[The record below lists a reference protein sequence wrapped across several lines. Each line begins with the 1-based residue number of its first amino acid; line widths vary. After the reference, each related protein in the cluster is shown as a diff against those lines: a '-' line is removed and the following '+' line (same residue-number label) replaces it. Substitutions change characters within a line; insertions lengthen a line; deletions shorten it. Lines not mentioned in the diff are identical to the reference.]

1 MSSDIT
7 VTSAEANDEPFDER
21 RTSST
26 LCDGADIEER
36 VSRTRELLVK
46 RFDSTEDN
54 DDVLHRDHPTTHG
67 RGDDLF
73 TNLDIAIKTIEA
85 ILVTN
90 DEIFHRCQQLLL
102 NENEHYAENQLFAK
116 YAFKEVKVWAFAP
129 NITQVVVF
137 TDREEA
143 LFYLR
148 PLLNLP
154 EGLNMFQP
162 QREKSGFINFRALL
176 QMSLML
182 HDDMILPFLSKLKH
196 HLESVQ
202 VCLGNIDSWL
212 METAHSI
219 EYLETKFGAKVDPK
233 LKKTYAR
240 PRWCKCADNTHTDI
254 CANCTKSFS
263 AGQEHCIHRNNFCTF
278 FCGRMYQNL
287 ADYTMRGRFEATF
300 DISIEREREQLD
312 RLHDF
317 LSKGAEDVKGY
328 VNFCDF

>member
-1 MSSDIT
+1 MSSDTIA
-7 VTSAEANDEPFDER
+7 SADTNDEPFDER

-36 VSRTRELLVK
+36 VSRTRELLLK
-46 RFDSTEDN
+46 RFTSSE
-54 DDVLHRDHPTTHG
+54 DDVVSRDIITPI
-67 RGDDLF
+67 RDRDDLF
-73 TNLDIAIKTIEA
+73 TDLDIAIKTIEA

-90 DEIFHRCQQLLL
+90 EEIFHRCQELLL

-116 YAFKEVKVWAFAP
+116 YAFKEVKVWAFNP
-129 NITQVVVF
+129 TITQVVVF

-143 LFYLR
+143 WFNLR

-154 EGLNMFQP
+154 DGLNMFHP

-182 HDDMILPFLSKLKH
+182 HDDMLLPFLAKLRD

-233 LKKTYAR
+233 RKINTR
-240 PRWCKCADNTHTDI
+240 PRWCKCADHSSIDVCGN
-254 CANCTKSFS
+254 CAKSF
-263 AGQEHCIHRNNFCTF
+263 AGHSFQSDGTYHCTNRNPFCTF
-278 FCGRMYQNL
+278 FCNRMYQFL
-287 ADYTMRGRFEATF
+287 ADYTMQGRFEATF
-300 DISIEREREQLD
+300 DISRQCDREQLN

-317 LSKGAEDVKGY
+317 LSNGASDIKHH
-328 VNFCDF
+328 VNF